1 MKSADGA
8 ATQLDAAATGTNSVQ
23 LVGRVSADPSAQ
35 TLPSGDPVVTF
46 RLVVDRP
53 ADPSRPRA
61 PRVDTIDC
69 TAWRADVRRTVG
81 RWHAG
86 DVVSISGSLRR
97 RFWRGAAG
105 PASRSEVE
113 VTTARRLRK
122 EA

>member
-1 MKSADGA
+1 MRGNGAAAPADGA
-8 ATQLDAAATGTNSVQ
+8 ATTGTNSVQ
-23 LVGRVSADPSAQ
+23 LVGRVSAAPSAQ

-53 ADPSRPRA
+53 PDPSRPRA

-97 RFWRGAAG
+97 RFWRGAGG

-113 VTTARRLRK
+113 VTGARRLHK